1 MAIASEKI
9 KARIMT
15 MNIFEEA
22 EGLRAIDLTAEK
34 PTKAM
39 TAAGP
44 AVLKIMTSAN
54 ANVDIYE
61 FYVCA
66 KTVKLFERIKAIPSF
81 IGTHEPSKTIF
92 PFASLITK
100 D

>member
-1 MAIASEKI
+1 MPRVYLVKRLYKISSARIAIASEKI

-34 PTKAM
+34 PTSAM

-44 AVLKIMTSAN
+44 AVLKIITNIN
-54 ANVDIYE
+54 ASVDIN
-61 FYVCA
+61 
-66 KTVKLFERIKAIPSF
+66 LF
-81 IGTHEPSKTIF
+81 
-92 PFASLITK
+92 
-100 D
+100 

>member
-1 MAIASEKI
+1 MPRVYLVKRLYKISSARIAIASEKI

-34 PTKAM
+34 PTSAM

-44 AVLKIMTSAN
+44 AVLKIITNIN
-54 ANVDIYE
+54 ASVDINYLLGLR
-61 FYVCA
+61 
-66 KTVKLFERIKAIPSF
+66 KNSQRI
-81 IGTHEPSKTIF
+81 
-92 PFASLITK
+92 
-100 D
+100 

>member
-1 MAIASEKI
+1 
-9 KARIMT
+9 

-44 AVLKIMTSAN
+44 AVLKIITSAN
-54 ANVDIYE
+54 ANVDIYFLCLRE
-61 FYVCA
+61 NSQIIRA
-66 KTVKLFERIKAIPSF
+66 HKSDTVLDRDARTAENNIPS
-81 IGTHEPSKTIF
+81 G
-92 PFASLITK
+92 
-100 D
+100 